1 MDRSHTYTQ
10 TAVDE
15 NEKDD
20 KEEKDE
26 QDEEP
31 ESWVVDDTDE
41 DGDGIDVN
49 GVGNMVA
56 SCDTSH
62 GKCLT

>member
-1 MDRSHTYTQ
+1 M
-10 TAVDE
+10 
-15 NEKDD
+15 
-20 KEEKDE
+20 EE
-26 QDEEP
+26 DEE
-31 ESWVVDDTDE
+31 EEDEEEDGKSWVVDDTDE